1 MLQNV
6 TLCTLITARPPP
18 VRFYSLGGETLLSV
32 SEAKYLGVTLSSR
45 YGSRSSQWKAHV
57 TETANKANQ
66 RLGFL
71 KRNLKGSP
79 YKLRELAY
87 TSLVR
92 SSLEY
97 CGTIWDPTSEYEC
110 NRLEDVQRRA
120 ARWARG
126 VHGIISVT
134 ALCAD
139 LNWEPL
145 ADRRRH
151 QRLSIFYK
159 ILNGDWD
166 INPSSLD
173 LKVEPSTGR
182 RSYSHHLNVKR
193 FSGRDRHSPIWKGTI
208 LRTIP
213 EWNSLPAKTVS
224 ADSVDTFKVRLSAT
238 P

>member
-1 MLQNV
+1 MHLDRSR
-6 TLCTLITARPPP
+6 TPP
-18 VRFYSLGGETLLSV
+18 VRFYSLGGETLLSF
-32 SEAKYLGVTLSSR
+32 SEAKYLGVTLSNQ
-45 YGSRSSQWKAHV
+45 YGSRNSPWKAHI

-97 CGTIWDPTSEYEC
+97 CGAIWDPTNRDES
-110 NRLEDVQRRA
+110 NRLEAVQRRS

-126 VHGIISVT
+126 AHGIISVT
-134 ALCAD
+134 ALMSE
-139 LNWEPL
+139 LNWAPL
-145 ADRRRH
+145 ADRRRN

-159 ILNGDWD
+159 VLNGNWD
-166 INPSSLD
+166 IHPATLD
-173 LKVEPSTGR
+173 LKLEPPVSR
-182 RSYSHHLNVKR
+182 RIYSHKDNVKR
-193 FSGRDRHSPIWKGTI
+193 FSGRDRHSPIWQGTI

-213 EWNSLPAKTVS
+213 EWNSLPAEIVS
-224 ADSVDTFKVRLSAT
+224 ADSVLKFKSQLGAM